1 MMSAINLKK
10 VAATFAISGAMGLTA
25 VGGLGVAHADDGN
38 GPWVPW
44 IPWHPGQN
52 IDDWADWHPGEGVPH
67 WVPRPWPWHEGDW
80 QDWQGDQ

>member
-1 MMSAINLKK
+1 
-10 VAATFAISGAMGLTA
+10 MGLAA
-25 VGGLGVAHADDGN
+25 VGFGASVAHADDGN

-52 IDDWADWHPGEGVPH
+52 LDEWAGWQPGDIVQH